1 MRILNDGNHFSI
13 QRIVFPAGA
22 KILIFGHW
30 CTEKF

>member
-1 MRILNDGNHFSI
+1 VTILKGVNHFSI

-30 CTEKF
+30 RSEYI